1 MGFWTSFCCPFKSPC
16 LGSTKLILFYFKTT
30 LVCYTF
36 ILKEISLNVRFSER
50 WLNGG
55 RPTGDVMSEKRGNP
69 LDSRRMT
76 SWPDLWKHCEAAA
89 VLRSEICSV
98 SPGNNTWRRNN
109 SCGRLKYPPQHA
121 RQIMFLHMQTICVF
135 SSRWGRQLQSWQG
148 KSGKSRERQTGW
160 RRWLVV
166 CHCKQH
172 YIIKPIEFPAVFQAC
187 RPVGLLPPSWNSNY
201 SQQKAFKE
209 PCRVSLFWIG
219 FI

>member
-98 SPGNNTWRRNN
+98 SPGNNTWRRNTPMFSWVRRPGSWAAGCEQRPLVAQWLQYSRN
-109 SCGRLKYPPQHA
+109 FTSQHTFKA
-121 RQIMFLHMQTICVF
+121 SL
-135 SSRWGRQLQSWQG
+135 SS
-148 KSGKSRERQTGW
+148 SGKS
-160 RRWLVV
+160 LHV
-166 CHCKQH
+166 
-172 YIIKPIEFPAVFQAC
+172 QAKK
-187 RPVGLLPPSWNSNY
+187 V
-201 SQQKAFKE
+201 
-209 PCRVSLFWIG
+209 
-219 FI
+219 